1 MPGSILLKDK
11 QAKLLLAING
21 ALQDISISSLAKATG
36 TTYVHASTFLS
47 SCEVRGIVRN
57 EKHGKA
63 KIYRLTEKGKEIAEH
78 LSELYALVS
87 QDVQPTNATAPKPQ
101 T

>member
-21 ALQDISISSLAKATG
+21 AQQDISISSLAKSTD

-47 SCEVRGIVRN
+47 LCETRGIVRN
-57 EKHGKA
+57 EKHGKS
-63 KIYRLTEKGKEIAEH
+63 KIYRLTEKGKKIADH
-78 LSELYALVS
+78 LSEIYALVS
-87 QDVQPTNATAPKPQ
+87 QAAQPANAPAPKPQ
-101 T
+101 A

>member
-11 QAKLLLAING
+11 QAKLLLAIND
-21 ALQDISISSLAKATG
+21 APQDVSISSLAKATG

-47 SCEVRGIVRN
+47 SCETRGIVRN

-63 KIYRLTEKGKEIAEH
+63 KIYRLTEKGKKIADH
-78 LSELYALVS
+78 LSEIYALVS
-87 QDVQPTNATAPKPQ
+87 QATPPASATVPKPQ
-101 T
+101 A

>member
-21 ALQDISISSLAKATG
+21 ASQDVSISSLAKATG
-36 TTYVHASTFLS
+36 TTYVHASTFLLL
-47 SCEVRGIVRN
+47 CETRGIAKS

-63 KIYRLTEKGKEIAEH
+63 KIYRLTENGKKIADH

-87 QDVQPTNATAPKPQ
+87 ASQPANASAPKPQ
-101 T
+101 A